1 MDVLDNGLSFHH
13 LRPLRKINWVNVVG
27 IELFLHH
34 LSAFRKTKLI
44 ELSFASDNTSPSFTS
59 LQEDQ
64 LTELS
69 FALDQLSIIYAPSR
83 KSNDFIFICTGIPLH
98 HLRLFRKMKWL
109 NFHLHWITSPSF
121 TPLQEDQ
128 FALFLFALEYLFII
142 YVPSGRWN
150 DWTFICI
157 GSPLHHWL
165 PFRKMNWLYLYLH
178 WITSPSLTHLQ
189 EDQLAELSMLWIN
202 LSAHSSHV
210 IASSLT
216 SLNQSSKRL
225 CRDCILN
232 IFVPSSRPSDYKLLP
247 CASLASSG
255 DYLLLSCWFFRSP
268 WLHINHLRPF
278 KKSNWRYVPCMW

>member
-1 MDVLDNGLSFHH
+1 MPSGRQNWLNFH
-13 LRPLRKINWVNVVG
+13 
-27 IELFLHH
+27 LH
-34 LSAFRKTKLI
+34 RI
-44 ELSFASDNTSPSFTS
+44 
-59 LQEDQ
+59 
-64 LTELS
+64 
-69 FALDQLSIIYAPSR
+69 
-83 KSNDFIFICTGIPLH
+83 IPLH
-98 HLRLFRKMKWL
+98 HLRPFRKINWL
-109 NFHLHWITSPSF
+109 NFHLHWISSPPF
-121 TPLQEDQ
+121 TPLQESQ
-128 FALFLFALEYLFII
+128 MTLLLFALEYLFII

-178 WITSPSLTHLQ
+178 WITSPSLTPLE

-232 IFVPSSRPSDYKLLP
+232 IFVPSSRPSDYELLP

-255 DYLLLSCWFFRSP
+255 GLSIIVMLILS
-268 WLHINHLRPF
+268 
-278 KKSNWRYVPCMW
+278 

>member
-1 MDVLDNGLSFHH
+1 M
-13 LRPLRKINWVNVVG
+13 
-27 IELFLHH
+27 
-34 LSAFRKTKLI
+34 
-44 ELSFASDNTSPSFTS
+44 
-59 LQEDQ
+59 
-64 LTELS
+64 TELS
-69 FALDQLSIIYAPSR
+69 FALDHLSIIYAPSGR
-83 KSNDFIFICTGIPLH
+83 SICFIFICIGIPLH
-98 HLRLFRKMKWL
+98 HLRRFRKMKWL
-109 NFHLHWITSPSF
+109 NFHS
-121 TPLQEDQ
+121 
-128 FALFLFALEYLFII
+128 
-142 YVPSGRWN
+142 
-150 DWTFICI
+150 
-157 GSPLHHWL
+157 
-165 PFRKMNWLYLYLH
+165 H
-178 WITSPSLTHLQ
+178 WITSPSLTSLQ
-189 EDQLAELSMLWIN
+189 EDELTLFIFALDYPSIINAPSGRLLTELSMLWIN